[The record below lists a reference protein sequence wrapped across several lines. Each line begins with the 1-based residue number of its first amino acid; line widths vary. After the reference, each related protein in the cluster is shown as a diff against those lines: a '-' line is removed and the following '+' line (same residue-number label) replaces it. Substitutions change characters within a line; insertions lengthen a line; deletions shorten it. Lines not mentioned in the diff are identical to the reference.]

1 MHWFIHSELPVQPG
15 DSAGGE
21 RRSESQ
27 GKEGGGA
34 GNCCPGL
41 SHGTIAGRELHRTQ
55 RQLREQRVL
64 FNTQKITFHSNTG
77 RHVPYRTEGK
87 AQPEKQVCK
96 HNSGS
101 RKITLLET

>member
-1 MHWFIHSELPVQPG
+1 MNYLGSQETAQEERG
-15 DSAGGE
+15 DLK
-21 RRSESQ
+21 SQ

-41 SHGTIAGRELHRTQ
+41 SRGTIAGRELHTAQ

-77 RHVPYRTEGK
+77 RHVSYRTEGK
-87 AQPEKQVCK
+87 VQPEEQVCK

-101 RKITLLET
+101 RKITY